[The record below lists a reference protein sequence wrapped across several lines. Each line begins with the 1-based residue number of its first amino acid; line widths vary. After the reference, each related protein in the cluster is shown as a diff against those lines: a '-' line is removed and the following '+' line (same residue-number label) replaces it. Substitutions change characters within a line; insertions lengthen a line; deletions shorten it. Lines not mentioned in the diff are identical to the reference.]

1 MLERTYYG
9 TAWSADEAHLFYVVP
24 DEAMRPY
31 QVWRHR
37 LGTPQADDV
46 LVLQED
52 DERFF
57 LGVELSRSEEV
68 VLLTSESKTSGETS
82 FIRAGEPEA
91 EPVVVEPRA
100 PDHEYSVD
108 HQGDRFVILTNL
120 DAEDF
125 RVVTAPVG
133 DPGRANWTDLAPH
146 EPGRRIANVD
156 AFDGLV
162 VLHEW
167 ADACPGCGCCSTT
180 AREHVLGVRRGGARG
195 RPRRQPRVR
204 HRPRSASSTSR
215 W

>member
-125 RVVTAPVG
+125 RVVTAPVD
-133 DPGRANWTDLAPH
+133 DPGRATWTDLAPH
-146 EPGRRIANVD
+146 VPDRRITSVD
-156 AFDGLV
+156 AFDGFV

-167 ADACPGCGCCSTT
+167 HDAMPRLRVLFDDGG
-180 AREHVLGVRRGGARG
+180 EHVPAFEEEV
-195 RPRRQPRVR
+195 
-204 HRPRSASSTSR
+204 HRSTSATTPSTAPTPSASSTSPS
-215 W
+215 